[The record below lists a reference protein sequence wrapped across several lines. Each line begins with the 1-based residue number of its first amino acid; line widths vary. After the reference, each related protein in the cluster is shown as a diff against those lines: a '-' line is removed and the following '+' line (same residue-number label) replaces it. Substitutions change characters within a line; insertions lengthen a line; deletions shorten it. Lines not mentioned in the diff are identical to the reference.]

1 MSIISSFLD
10 QATFKNL
17 FYFKLSSG
25 YFHKYPTFVHK
36 AKIKQKLKTHH
47 MWQLC
52 AVMTSWVQWW
62 VQCYQINT
70 WKNGNNGNFEKDF
83 TFFSASKTKC
93 SESFSKKPT
102 QPPMNSTHHCG
113 TLLSQLLI
121 EKKISIMDFPGCRGL
136 YRTYRSS
143 PWGQSHSVKKL
154 RHSIPICSKCLSNYR
169 PGFSTNTQ
177 ILILCQKLFEN

>member
-93 SESFSKKPT
+93 SESFSKKT
-102 QPPMNSTHHCG
+102 NST
-113 TLLSQLLI
+113 TDELN
-121 EKKISIMDFPGCRGL
+121 
-136 YRTYRSS
+136 SS
-143 PWGQSHSVKKL
+143 L
-154 RHSIPICSKCLSNYR
+154 RHIIVTIVDWKEDINY
-169 PGFSTNTQ
+169 GFPWLQRSVSH
-177 ILILCQKLFEN
+177 I